1 MNARVAPIDNIQA
14 LPRRLMKMIVVI
26 ATRPGDSYA
35 KRVERLRECSFCTDD
50 VKFDVLKNND
60 RISEELYKC
69 LYDLYFGTV
78 KEPEKPF
85 EPKPIETYNED
96 KRTILD
102 GFTEVE
108 STEIIEPSKAKRGYS
123 KRMDE
128 ADTLTLIHLY
138 LKGTPINELAK
149 MYGRTNKQI
158 IDKIH
163 GCKKNKK
170 YKEMFIKMG
179 NKNAPESKPEKDT
192 AADPQEMEAK
202 FEEIIKSVDAGS
214 RKEPEIKDEDAPEP
228 FCAEGTGLISTDGSI
243 KLDDEPILAALRK
256 EMVDSGNVQ
265 FYGTVQIII
274 TPHKPTGM
282 KVTRGCRE

>member
-108 STEIIEPSKAKRGYS
+108 PTKIIEQPKPKREYS
-123 KRMDE
+123 KRMSED
-128 ADTLTLIHLY
+128 DTRKLIHLY
-138 LKGTPINELAK
+138 LKGASYEDLAARFGRSAEQIKVKLRNERRK
-149 MYGRTNKQI
+149 GKHKYMFT
-158 IDKIH
+158 DKTEQTT
-163 GCKKNKK
+163 KTT
-170 YKEMFIKMG
+170 E
-179 NKNAPESKPEKDT
+179 E
-192 AADPQEMEAK
+192 K
-202 FEEIIKSVDAGS
+202 FEEIINSVDAGS
-214 RKEPEIKDEDAPEP
+214 KAETEPKQDHVTTPDELPKA
-228 FCAEGTGLISTDGSI
+228 FTATGKGFLSTDSGI
-243 KLDDEPILAALRK
+243 KLDEEPITALLRQKIKENGLA
-256 EMVDSGNVQ
+256 Q
-265 FYGTVQIII
+265 FYAEVEIVIR
-274 TPHKPTGM
+274 PVAPTGM
-282 KVTRGCRE
+282 VVAVEE

>member
-50 VKFDVLKNND
+50 VKFNVLKNND

-108 STEIIEPSKAKRGYS
+108 PTEIIEPSKAKRGYS

-202 FEEIIKSVDAGS
+202 FEEIIKSVDAG
-214 RKEPEIKDEDAPEP
+214 KLQKAVPVTADELPVA
-228 FCAEGTGLISTDGSI
+228 FRAKGSGFFTTDGGL
-243 KLDDEPILAALRK
+243 KKDAEPLLDALRRHIA
-256 EMVDSGNVQ
+256 DSGYMQ
-265 FYGTVQIII
+265 FYGDFEIVIRPT
-274 TPHKPTGM
+274 KPTSIE
-282 KVTRGCRE
+282 VWTEE